1 MESNRSEC
9 RGLWV
14 SAAFALSLM
23 LTPSSDRAW
32 AATPPAE
39 WTLMVFMNGKN
50 NLEPAA
56 FDNFR
61 QMAKVGSNEKVNV
74 LVEFGRPIRH
84 YPPAD
89 QVAFPEGQW
98 SRTLRF
104 RVQKS
109 QLATP
114 ANAVEDLGK
123 VDMGSGRAVA
133 DFVSWS
139 KEKYPAKH
147 CMLVIWDHGQG
158 WRFYAATT
166 ISHSART
173 GRYPGV
179 RKALIERA
187 RPSRAEMIDTDEV
200 VHGIVRYSSI
210 DEDIGSR
217 LYNRDLQD
225 VLKRN
230 GEKLDIVAW
239 DACLMS
245 MIETSYAMR
254 DVSQIL
260 VGSQE
265 LEPGAGWNYE
275 IVLDKLTSN
284 PTMGPTELAKVI
296 VDAYQAAYHGS
307 LSTTMAATDLSKVG
321 RLADSLSLLSD
332 QLRADLVKKLSKTC
346 AARSA
351 CHTYAPGYGLPYID
365 LGRFLE
371 QIESQ
376 SDDPVERDR
385 AKVLVNY

>member
-1 MESNRSEC
+1 
-9 RGLWV
+9 
-14 SAAFALSLM
+14 
-23 LTPSSDRAW
+23 
-32 AATPPAE
+32 
-39 WTLMVFMNGKN
+39 
-50 NLEPAA
+50 
-56 FDNFR
+56 
-61 QMAKVGSNEKVNV
+61 
-74 LVEFGRPIRH
+74 
-84 YPPAD
+84 
-89 QVAFPEGQW
+89 
-98 SRTLRF
+98 
-104 RVQKS
+104 
-109 QLATP
+109 
-114 ANAVEDLGK
+114 
-123 VDMGSGRAVA
+123 
-133 DFVSWS
+133 
-139 KEKYPAKH
+139 
-147 CMLVIWDHGQG
+147 
-158 WRFYAATT
+158 
-166 ISHSART
+166 
-173 GRYPGV
+173 
-179 RKALIERA
+179 
-187 RPSRAEMIDTDEV
+187 MIDTDEV

-385 AKVLVNY
+385 AKSARELLRDLVIARYAAPSRQGSYGSNGLSIYFPDSKSSFLEDPDSSGYLESNTVYPVEFVQNQRWVKFLNAYFDLVP